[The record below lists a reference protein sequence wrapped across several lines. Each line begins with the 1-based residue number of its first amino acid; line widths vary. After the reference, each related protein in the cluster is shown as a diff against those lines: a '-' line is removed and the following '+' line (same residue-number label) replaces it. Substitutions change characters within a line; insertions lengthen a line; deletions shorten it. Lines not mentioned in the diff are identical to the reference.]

1 MSTNS
6 SERISLEDLIIDQTY
21 NIPDKHTDDCQIP
34 NCFYK
39 SVNLFEKEKYYNPD
53 TKKIY

>member
-39 SVNLFEKEKYYNPD
+39 SVNLFEKEKAFF
-53 TKKIY
+53 I